1 MPRIDY
7 STNAS
12 DEAMRR
18 MQARF
23 IEEAIRAWDYYRD
36 NGEGRLASYED
47 FLRGY
52 VAAKWWVLNRL
63 GDNLPML
70 GLN

>member
-1 MPRIDY
+1 
-7 STNAS
+7 
-12 DEAMRR
+12 